1 MTAERLSALLDAER
15 RAILDADYD
24 RIDAL
29 SGEKARLLGRI
40 GRESPVTLRR
50 LAAQVGRNQRL
61 LLAAREGLRDGA
73 SRLGSIRAG
82 TGFRAYGRDGS
93 RSDIAGDT
101 VTFERRA

>member
-1 MTAERLSALLDAER
+1 MTAERLSALLDTER
-15 RAILDADYD
+15 RAILDADFD

-73 SRLGSIRAG
+73 SRLGAIRAG
-82 TGFRAYGRDGS
+82 AGFCAYGRDGS
-93 RSDIAGDT
+93 RSEIAGEPAR
-101 VTFERRA
+101 FERRA